1 MLACADIKEFIQK
14 PARENEILLTRGFL
28 GSLKR
33 GYEVYRLFSMVFRLT
48 SILLSPMRFM

>member
-14 PARENEILLTRGFL
+14 PARENEILLARGFL

-33 GYEVYRLFSMVFRLT
+33 GHEVYRLFSMVFRLT